1 MRLTVI
7 GCAGSFPNAHSP
19 ASCYL
24 VEHDG
29 HRLLLDLGN
38 GALGALQRHVDLVWP
53 GVLDAV
59 VLSHCH
65 VDHCVDAASLYV
77 QRHYAP
83 EPTTELLPILG
94 PSDAR
99 HRLASVYGMT
109 DPSPLDEEFDFH
121 LLAGVQQLGPFT
133 VTSLPAAHP
142 VEAYSIRVEAGG
154 RSLVYSGD
162 TGPTAGLVALAAS
175 ADLALFEASF
185 VGDDNPPDLHLSARD
200 AAWIA
205 QEAGVARLL
214 LTHLVAWNDDEQV
227 LREAQEVFAGPVML
241 AHAGMVVD
249 LYATSAS

>member
-1 MRLTVI
+1 M
-7 GCAGSFPNAHSP
+7 
-19 ASCYL
+19 
-24 VEHDG
+24 
-29 HRLLLDLGN
+29 
-38 GALGALQRHVDLVWP
+38 
-53 GVLDAV
+53 

-109 DPSPLDEEFDFH
+109 DPSLLDEEFDFH

-162 TGPTAGLVALAAS
+162 TGPTAGLVALAAG

-185 VGDDNPPDLHLSARD
+185 VGDDHPPDLHLSARD
-200 AAWIA
+200 AARIA
-205 QEAGVARLL
+205 QQARATRLV
-214 LTHLVAWNDDEQV
+214 LTHLVAWNADDQV
-227 LREAQEVFAGPVML
+227 LREAQEVFAGPIAL
-241 AHAGMVVD
+241 AEPGMVVD
-249 LYATSAS
+249 LAATSAS